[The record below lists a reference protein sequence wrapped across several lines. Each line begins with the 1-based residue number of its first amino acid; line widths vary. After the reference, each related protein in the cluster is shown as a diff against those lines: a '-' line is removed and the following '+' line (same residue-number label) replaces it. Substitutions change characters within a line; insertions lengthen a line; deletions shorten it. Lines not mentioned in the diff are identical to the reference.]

1 MLQTRLTALL
11 GIRYPIISA
20 PMARMSGG
28 HLAAAVS
35 TAGGLGTF
43 GGVSTATST
52 GPDYIREQI
61 RYIRSQTDQPFGVG
75 FITHFLPLAPQNFET
90 VLEEKVPVVL
100 FSFADPRPWVRRA
113 KERGA
118 LTVCQVRTLQAARL
132 AVAAGADILAA
143 QGNEAGGH
151 TGALHL
157 LPFLVQLI
165 EEFPAIP
172 VMAAGGIANG
182 RSLAAVLAAGAE
194 GAWAGTA
201 FVATQENMEV
211 PEIHKTRI
219 VQLGGEDTVYTEVM
233 DIIHTQL
240 RNTPSWP
247 AGIAARVHN
256 NPFIQSWHG
265 REHELRDRLDDI
277 LPTYAEA
284 LQRGDRDIVPLLF
297 GQSADFVQAVRPAAD
312 VLRELC
318 ETAEHCLRTRLDN
331 IVQ

>member
-11 GIRYPIISA
+11 GIRCPIISA

-28 HLAAAVS
+28 HLAAAIS

-43 GGVSTATST
+43 GGVTTAIPT

-75 FITHFLPLAPQNFET
+75 FITQFLPLAPQNFET

-118 LTVCQVRTLQAARL
+118 LTICQVQTLQAARI

-151 TGALHL
+151 TGAMHL

-165 EEFPAIP
+165 EAFPAIP
-172 VMAAGGIANG
+172 VIAAGGIANG

-194 GAWAGTA
+194 GAWVGTA

-233 DIIHTQL
+233 DIIHTRL
-240 RNTPSWP
+240 RNTPRWP

-265 REHELRDRLDDI
+265 RENELRAHLDEI

-297 GQSADFVQAVRPAAD
+297 GQSADFVQAVRPAAE

-318 ETAEHCLRTRLDN
+318 ETAEHCLRTRVDN